1 MLDLI
6 WFKLLEL
13 AKRSAEEE
21 RGLVLIEWL
30 VIASAMAIVAAAV
43 VLLLKGAIE
52 HAAHSIVTAL
62 GGS

>member
-30 VIASAMAIVAAAV
+30 VIASAMAILAAAI
-43 VLLLKGAIE
+43 VLLLEGPLHHEAQK
-52 HAAHSIVTAL
+52 IVTSL
-62 GGS
+62 GG

>member
-43 VLLLKGAIE
+43 VLLLKGPIE
-52 HAAHSIVTAL
+52 HTAHNIVTAL
-62 GGS
+62 GG

>member
-30 VIASAMAIVAAAV
+30 VIASAMAIIAAAI
-43 VLLLKGAIE
+43 VLLIE
-52 HAAHSIVTAL
+52 GPLHHAAQKIITAL
-62 GGS
+62 GG